1 MGKGSKSKVARLE
14 DALDMLLGEKNKAGE
29 DSGEPSDELTTQ
41 PVKNLTSELNNQ
53 QNIQPVNKLTV
64 QPIDQSASLLT
75 NQSNIQQD
83 DKLAGQT
90 ADLLTGQQD
99 NRAVGLM
106 DSPKDNGLNNNEAE
120 KINKQQDKQSAN
132 EINGRSN
139 IESDSHLNSEV
150 IIEQDENPKIKVGK
164 QINKKSAGGRAGQ
177 QAIKK
182 EKTYNDPFIEAIR
195 VQLFSYLSGEPG
207 ERVSAGGRI
216 PGKLWSLVTLYCTY
230 TKKQMQDFLEEALV
244 EKLKNELG
252 IN

>member
-14 DALDMLLGEKNKAGE
+14 DALDMLLGEKNNAGE
-29 DSGEPSDELTTQ
+29 DSGEPSSELTTQ
-41 PVKNLTSELNNQ
+41 PVNNLTSDLNNQ

-64 QPIDQSASLLT
+64 QPIDQSADLLT
-75 NQSNIQQD
+75 NQSNIQPD
-83 DKLAGQT
+83 DKSAGQT
-90 ADLLTGQQD
+90 SDFLTDQQD
-99 NRAVGLM
+99 NRI
-106 DSPKDNGLNNNEAE
+106 DSPKDNELNNSKDE
-120 KINKQQDKQSAN
+120 KITKQQAKQPDD
-132 EINGRSN
+132 EINGRRN

-150 IIEQDENPKIKVGK
+150 VREQDETPKIKVDK
-164 QINKKSAGGRAGQ
+164 QLNKKTAGGKTGQ
-177 QAIKK
+177 QTIKK
-182 EKTYNDPFIEAIR
+182 EKETYSDPFIEAIR